1 MRTFRYHWRPAATAL
16 LRLGLAGA
24 AILGGAVACGSPAPS
39 GANAPATSTATP
51 GTAGASASTPGGAL
65 SGLGAD
71 EIARRAT
78 ADLKPVSSV
87 HVAGTVTDSGQH
99 FAVNLTLG
107 TQGCTGTLGIKG
119 EGSFRLLK
127 IGKKFW
133 IKPDNKFWKYA
144 AGGAASPAVMQIV
157 GGKYIEPSGKDSSL
171 KEIGAFC
178 SPSQF
183 ASFFDPAQM
192 TGMTK
197 GVTTTVSGQPALQI
211 KDTGDTA
218 SAYVTMS
225 AKPQFLRLDAGSSG
239 RFDFT
244 DYNVPMN
251 LVPPPASETLDGAK
265 YGF

>member
-1 MRTFRYHWRPAATAL
+1 MRTFRYHWRPAATAA
-16 LRLGLAGA
+16 LAGA

-39 GANAPATSTATP
+39 GANAPATPTATS

-65 SGLGAD
+65 AGLSAD

-78 ADLKPVSSV
+78 ADLKTVSSV
-87 HVAGTVTDSGQH
+87 HITGTVADSGQH
-99 FAVNLTLG
+99 IAVNLTLG

-119 EGSFRLLK
+119 EGSFKLLK

-144 AGGAASPAVMQIV
+144 AGSTASSAVMQIV

-171 KEIGAFC
+171 KPIGAFC
-178 SPSQF
+178 TLGQF
-183 ASFFDPAQM
+183 TAFFKPGEM

-197 GVTTTVSGQPALQI
+197 GTTIVISGQPALQI
-211 KDTGDTA
+211 TDTGNTG
-218 SAYVTMS
+218 SAYVTIAS
-225 AKPQFLRLDAGSSG
+225 QPEFLRIDAGSAG

-244 DYNVPMN
+244 RYDVPMN
-251 LVPPPASETLDGAK
+251 LAPPPASETLDGSK